1 MTTRKAL
8 IQLRQF
14 VGKLVSDRINSP
26 QKFNEWKKIPGNEQF
41 MARSLGYVRKTGMPS
56 VTSLIRPFFHPSL
69 PLIGLNYTEVA
80 HVTLHAFADGW
91 TPAIRLCRGIVFDR
105 RGTLVAFPFPKF
117 FNYGEHSETQELPDG
132 PWEAMVKED
141 GHLAIIFQYRGQVI
155 ATTRGSFTSPSGKIA
170 NQLLVARQ
178 EAWAQSFPAEMTVLA
193 EFIHPETKV
202 ILDYAGAEEF
212 ILLAAYEKKT
222 LKDIDHDALN
232 RLGERLGL
240 RVVER
245 WQGESLDEL
254 MRLVKRT
261 EFENK
266 EGFVVRFSKHDCR
279 VKFKFSGY
287 VGKMIEEKLTTR
299 YVMLRMIEGSLEEKF
314 ADLPFELRE
323 ASEKLAA
330 KLMAVT
336 ARSSKKEQLQYLYEL
351 VPVEERTQ
359 YHKTVCQKFRKHLET
374 SGQLTAA

>member
-1 MTTRKAL
+1 MTSKKAL
-8 IQLRQF
+8 TQLRQF
-14 VGKLVSDRINSP
+14 VGKLVSDRINSAL
-26 QKFNEWKKIPGNEQF
+26 KFNEWKRIPGNEQF
-41 MARSLGYVRKTGMPS
+41 MAQSLGYVRKAGMPS
-56 VTSLIRPFFHPSL
+56 VTSLIRPFFHPTL

-91 TPAIRLCRGIVFDR
+91 TPAIRLCRGVVFDR

-117 FNYGEHSETQELPDG
+117 FNYGEHAETQDLPDG

-170 NQLLVARQ
+170 NQLLVSRQ
-178 EAWAQSFPAEMTVLA
+178 EAWSKSFPSGMTVLA

-222 LKDIDHDALN
+222 LKDVDHDELN
-232 RLGERLGL
+232 KLGERLGL

-245 WQGESLDEL
+245 WQGDSLETL
-254 MRLVKRT
+254 MKLVKRT

-266 EGFVVRFSKHDCR
+266 EGFVVRFPQHDRR

-330 KLMAVT
+330 ELMAVT
-336 ARSSKKEQLQYLYEL
+336 ARTSKKEQLQYLYEL

-374 SGQLTAA
+374 SGQLSAA

>member
-193 EFIHPETKV
+193 EFC
-202 ILDYAGAEEF
+202 
-212 ILLAAYEKKT
+212 LLY
-222 LKDIDHDALN
+222 
-232 RLGERLGL
+232 
-240 RVVER
+240 
-245 WQGESLDEL
+245 
-254 MRLVKRT
+254 
-261 EFENK
+261 
-266 EGFVVRFSKHDCR
+266 
-279 VKFKFSGY
+279 
-287 VGKMIEEKLTTR
+287 
-299 YVMLRMIEGSLEEKF
+299 
-314 ADLPFELRE
+314 
-323 ASEKLAA
+323 
-330 KLMAVT
+330 
-336 ARSSKKEQLQYLYEL
+336 
-351 VPVEERTQ
+351 
-359 YHKTVCQKFRKHLET
+359 T
-374 SGQLTAA
+374 SPSPRD

>member
-202 ILDYAGAEEF
+202 ILDYAGAKEF

-240 RVVER
+240 RVVVR

-266 EGFVVRFSKHDCR
+266 EGFVVRFSKHDRR

-336 ARSSKKEQLQYLYEL
+336 AHSSKKEQLQYLYEL